1 MYIIPSGHVCEPIG
15 NFHYVMW
22 KMKKIMKVIHESH
35 ECFKENLTG
44 QDIGSLV
51 IRGKGL
57 QNTK

>member
-1 MYIIPSGHVCEPIG
+1 MYIVPSGHVCEPIG
-15 NFHYVMW
+15 NFLYVMW
-22 KMKKIMKVIHESH
+22 KMKKIMNESH